1 MIPDSCIEIHTTPED
16 RPSVPPW
23 FAEVVIL
30 ARHLTTTD
38 LLEAFAYQVRLI
50 RGRFGTYEAIDFL
63 AVLMGYAIS
72 GERTLADFFER
83 VEPFEGAFMALFGRS
98 CLPHRSSLSRFLADV
113 DRPCLEA
120 FRALFEQRFAEGWT
134 KASIGGIFDRQ
145 GRRYI
150 VFDVDA
156 TRQAARQRALP
167 CDPTLPAAKRRLEA
181 VCAPGYTG
189 RKRGEV
195 VRTRTTALQMHTRQW
210 IGTYGG
216 KGNGDYRGELAS
228 ALRAITTYL
237 THFAFPAEAALVRLD
252 GQYGDAAVIAPIILA
267 GMRLVTRG
275 RGYQL
280 LEYPQIQRILAH
292 PPTASVTA
300 SNTGVIVDLFE
311 GGWLELGA
319 GLPHA
324 RVIVARHPAPPA
336 DKKVR
341 VGKRVGEWVYELFI
355 TTLDADGFLV
365 EDVLDLYH
373 GRGAFEVVLAD
384 EDVEEDPDRW
394 CSYTQ
399 CGQELW
405 QIACQW
411 VWNLRLTLGK
421 IMQGGELR
429 EMEWAPPTET
439 APLFFTWE
447 DPPEAYGPWQCAGEA
462 GRAVGRFTAE
472 AFTLQDNGMLRCPAG
487 ANLWLSEVRQENAFT
502 QRAVYLA
509 YQTDCLKC
517 ALREQCLDPAA
528 KGNRARRV
536 SAVRRLLPPPA
547 SVERKPVVVG
557 PMRWVDVAGRELRRT
572 WAAHWRRQYVE
583 VLALAVIPKSIS
595 PPSRSPRAVRSHHR
609 WSWQDRLAR
618 NAGLGPPQL
627 RVSVAGV
634 PAFLAMK

>member
-1 MIPDSCIEIHTTPED
+1 LVL
-16 RPSVPPW
+16 RFKPPLKSASRCPRG
-23 FAEVVIL
+23 FALVVIIAGYL
-30 ARHLTTTD
+30 EQKGI
-38 LLEAFAYQVRLI
+38 LEAFAHQVCLV
-50 RGRFGTYEAIDFL
+50 RGRFGTYEPIDFL
-63 AVLMGYAIS
+63 ALLIGYAIS
-72 GERTLADFFER
+72 GERTLAEFFER
-83 VEPFEGAFMALFGRS
+83 LAPFEAAFMALFGRR

-113 DRPCLEA
+113 DHPCLEA
-120 FRALFEQRFAEGWT
+120 VRTLFEQHSFADGWT
-134 KASIGGIFDRQ
+134 SESIGGLWDRQ

-167 CDPTLPAAKRRLEA
+167 CDPALPAAQRRLDA
-181 VCAPGYTG
+181 VCAPGYRG

-210 IGTYGG
+210 VGTYAGR
-216 KGNGDYRGELAS
+216 GNGEYRDELAS
-228 ALRAITTYL
+228 ALQAITTYL
-237 THFAFPAEAALVRLD
+237 KHFALPPEVALVRLD
-252 GQYGDAAVIAPIILA
+252 GHYGDAAVIAQLMLA
-267 GMRLVTRG
+267 GVYVVTRG

-280 LEYPQIQRILAH
+280 LQHPQIQRVLAH
-292 PPTASVTA
+292 PPTASVTRM
-300 SNTGVIVDLFE
+300 NTGEVVELFE
-311 GGWLELGA
+311 GGWLELGE

-336 DKKVR
+336 GKKVS
-341 VGKRVGEWVYELFI
+341 VGKRVDAWVYELFI
-355 TTLDADGFLV
+355 TTLGADGFLV

-373 GRGAFEVVLAD
+373 GRGAFEAVLAD

-394 CSYTQ
+394 CSYTE

-421 IMQGGELR
+421 VMQGGELR

-447 DPPEAYGPWQCAGEA
+447 DPPEEYGPWQCAGEA
-462 GRAVGRFTAE
+462 GRAVGRFTAD

-517 ALREQCLDPAA
+517 SLREQCLDPAA

-557 PMRWVDVAGRELRRT
+557 PMRWVDVAGRALRRS

-583 VLALAVIPKSIS
+583 VLELAVIPKSIS
-595 PPSRSPRAVRSHHR
+595 PPPRPPRAVRSHHR
-609 WSWQDRLAR
+609 WSWQDRLSR
-618 NAGLGPPQL
+618 NAGLGPPHL
-627 RVSVAGV
+627 RVTVAGV
-634 PAFLAMK
+634 PAFLAMN